1 MVDSG
6 TFKTTSYLQETK
18 ALEGVASGVLLSNT
32 RKEEQFKD
40 AAALAARRGI
50 DPSSELGKLDVCFGG
65 FSPTAM
71 GRDIP
76 MLKQLAEAVEQRN
89 MALSEAK
96 RRAAEVEAARASE
109 AREFADGCAQYKYVV
124 LDDAEIRI
132 EKAVTNNADLS
143 IPAEIEGKPVM
154 ALAADSFSDLES
166 VASIKMSDSIV
177 AIGYSAFRNCR
188 RLESIE
194 FPSEL
199 AKFDSGWL
207 RGCQKLAH
215 MKLPGKLEK
224 ITPAIFDI
232 PSIRHLEIGRMVG
245 DVMSGAFQKSQ
256 LESVSV
262 SDENPFIMSDGSALY
277 SKDGSILVVLAVPL
291 QQYSVA
297 DGCMALGKKAFSGFE
312 CVQEVKLPATLR
324 IVGDFACT
332 RTSIRNFVAPASLV
346 AIGERAFFAC
356 KELRCVILNDG
367 LESIASNAFSDTSI
381 SELRVPSS
389 ICELG
394 NPIATG
400 TSLTYSGKNATFSIG
415 KLPSGGTS
423 GASSSLGA
431 PEAPR
436 PTAASPCEFDGAS
449 LIPSN
454 SWAAEAAFEASGAP
468 VSLRVSGASDVS
480 KVPVSP
486 DISEAAELSDV
497 SAESKG
503 RLMLDEAGGLYR
515 NGEDGLHLVRM
526 LEPSA
531 SEYVVREGTVAID
544 EGAFAKH
551 PEIMQV
557 VLPESLKSIGQGAF
571 KDARKLVDVN
581 LPRSIESVGEEAF
594 LDTAIAHLEIPASLT
609 RIGVNALATYGAH
622 HGNIEPAL
630 RHIEVHPENPR
641 FYMSS
646 GLLIERMDGL
656 ERVVLCTGEEPNVV
670 VPESVTA
677 IGSYAFHGVR
687 TLKTLAISDRI
698 TMVEIRGLAF
708 DSMVDN
714 VRVDLVEPI
723 DGHEFFDF
731 SFPKTS
737 RGVHQMGHAFGTPNF
752 VNVEA
757 IFDHYDNSIVNRS
770 GFDGSSDH
778 DQLSPYEQ
786 AQRIIDRLN
795 DPVLISTTN
804 KNLMEGVLTK
814 HLGDICMEAARHDDK
829 SLIEG
834 LLDLGYIT
842 KDNIGEVLEAV
853 ATVQDASI
861 TNYLLEQKRTRF
873 GTATIDFSL

>member
-6 TFKTTSYLQETK
+6 TFKTSSYLQETK

-109 AREFADGCAQYKYVV
+109 AREFADECARYKYVV

-132 EKAVTNNADLS
+132 EKAVTDNADLS

-166 VASIKMSDSIV
+166 VASIKMPDSIV

-389 ICELG
+389 IRELG

-415 KLPSGGTS
+415 KSPSGGTS
-423 GASSSLGA
+423 GVL
-431 PEAPR
+431 
-436 PTAASPCEFDGAS
+436 
-449 LIPSN
+449 
-454 SWAAEAAFEASGAP
+454 
-468 VSLRVSGASDVS
+468 GASD
-480 KVPVSP
+480 
-486 DISEAAELSDV
+486 
-497 SAESKG
+497 ESKG
-503 RLMLDEAGGLYR
+503 CLMLDEAGGLYR

-609 RIGVNALATYGAH
+609 RIGVNAVATYGAH